1 MHSAKFPN
9 PYAIEVVHLKKK
21 DLIEGISKTEHLLN
35 LLIDKGVL
43 PPETKVLMSF
53 YRTKEERN
61 SKFLDVLVSQGER
74 ACRLFFYPCLK
85 LVEPDLYQSIRTYV
99 GEINKNVRDARRQ
112 LIGYLLE
119 RDKEEPHAHK
129 SDFTLQN
136 NVYAA
141 ATFKKGMSEATEHK
155 HDGIFGAA
163 ATGKLS
169 QLKELLKGKDVN
181 ALYSSQET
189 LLHIA
194 AQHDQVAAIKFLLGK
209 GAKLD
214 MRDSQGRTALHS
226 SAEMGHVSAT
236 KELLRMGADIYAT
249 DKHSDMPINLAA
261 HNRHHSIIKSIAEE
275 EIRHHKNQRTFL
287 HIAAIKNN
295 YSLAKVLLQSGSPV
309 DVKDNQRK
317 TSLFHAVN
325 HRSENTARVL
335 LEAGAKVD
343 SDIME
348 TAFSLNDQSMFNLL
362 LNYAKELPLDAMQSV
377 LFRAVQRN
385 LEWIIAALI
394 DKGTN
399 VNSRN
404 DLQYTPLLLAAELG
418 NMDAFNMLIA
428 KKANVEDK
436 LPSGNSAL
444 HLAIQSGNV
453 DMTKLLLE
461 MGLNANMAGSQE
473 QTPLHLIA
481 LYGRSTL
488 VEELIHA
495 GAHVNAVDLKG
506 LTPLHV
512 ASQHGHS
519 DTVSQLI
526 KAGADIHEKDKQ
538 GKTALHWA
546 AAQPQAIAVRLL
558 LSAGADA
565 NAVNKEKKTPL
576 HLAVIGG
583 HAEVASTLLASKASV
598 KAKDMDGCTPL
609 HYAAANGH
617 LDVTAVLLSAEKKN
631 VNDKNVWRKTPLHLA
646 SEHGH
651 DSLIDLL
658 LSNSAD
664 INALDNNKDTPLHC
678 ASRFGHLEFVQ
689 RLLSWTGGNGA
700 KLHAKNNVNKTP
712 LQVAQSQNT
721 QNHQHIA
728 SLLQKKMLLIK

>member
-85 LVEPDLYQSIRTYV
+85 LVEPDLYQSIRTY
-99 GEINKNVRDARRQ
+99 
-112 LIGYLLE
+112 
-119 RDKEEPHAHK
+119 
-129 SDFTLQN
+129 
-136 NVYAA
+136 
-141 ATFKKGMSEATEHK
+141 
-155 HDGIFGAA
+155 
-163 ATGKLS
+163 
-169 QLKELLKGKDVN
+169 
-181 ALYSSQET
+181 
-189 LLHIA
+189 
-194 AQHDQVAAIKFLLGK
+194 
-209 GAKLD
+209 
-214 MRDSQGRTALHS
+214 GRTALHS

-335 LEAGAKVD
+335 LE
-343 SDIME
+343 
-348 TAFSLNDQSMFNLL
+348 
-362 LNYAKELPLDAMQSV
+362 
-377 LFRAVQRN
+377 
-385 LEWIIAALI
+385 
-394 DKGTN
+394 
-399 VNSRN
+399 
-404 DLQYTPLLLAAELG
+404 
-418 NMDAFNMLIA
+418 
-428 KKANVEDK
+428 
-436 LPSGNSAL
+436 
-444 HLAIQSGNV
+444 
-453 DMTKLLLE
+453 
-461 MGLNANMAGSQE
+461 
-473 QTPLHLIA
+473 
-481 LYGRSTL
+481 
-488 VEELIHA
+488 
-495 GAHVNAVDLKG
+495 
-506 LTPLHV
+506 
-512 ASQHGHS
+512 
-519 DTVSQLI
+519 
-526 KAGADIHEKDKQ
+526 
-538 GKTALHWA
+538 
-546 AAQPQAIAVRLL
+546 
-558 LSAGADA
+558 AGADA